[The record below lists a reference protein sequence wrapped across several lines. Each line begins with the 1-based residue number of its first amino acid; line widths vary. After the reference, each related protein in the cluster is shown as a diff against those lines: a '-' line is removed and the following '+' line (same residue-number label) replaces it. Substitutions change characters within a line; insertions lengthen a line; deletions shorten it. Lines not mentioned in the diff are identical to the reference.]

1 MAGGTQPAATSRT
14 VRAAEPSPTI
24 PPHQAP
30 QENRTAASKNAQA
43 NDLPSKSRI
52 VAMAVRRLDLA
63 DRTRPGWIVRRLLR
77 CPGGRRSRQRHE
89 KPRESAGLRVS
100 CAWWLWVESKIGRAS
115 CRERVCQYVSISV
128 VAVYLKKKKKKKEY
142 NDNK

>member
-1 MAGGTQPAATSRT
+1 MRISDWSSD
-14 VRAAEPSPTI
+14 VCSSDL

-30 QENRTAASKNAQA
+30 QENRTAASQNAQA
-43 NDLPSKSRI
+43 NDLPSTSRI

-89 KPRESAGLRVS
+89 KPREAAGLRVS
-100 CAWWLWVESKIGRAS
+100 CACWLWVESNHPPQDYTSLHIT
-115 CRERVCQYVSISV
+115 V
-128 VAVYLKKKKKKKEY
+128 
-142 NDNK
+142 

>member
-1 MAGGTQPAATSRT
+1 MCWMASGAQPDATSRK

-30 QENRTAASKNAQA
+30 QENRTAASQNAQA

-52 VAMAVRRLDLA
+52 VAIAVRRLDLA

-77 CPGGRRSRQRHE
+77 CPGGRRSRQRPE
-89 KPRESAGLRVS
+89 KPPEFAGLRVS
-100 CAWWLWVESKIGRAS
+100 CAWLLWVETDHRTRESRQSVGSGKGVSVSVNRDGGR
-115 CRERVCQYVSISV
+115 
-128 VAVYLKKKKKKKEY
+128 
-142 NDNK
+142 

>member
-1 MAGGTQPAATSRT
+1 MASGTQPAATSRT

-30 QENRTAASKNAQA
+30 QENRTAASQNAQA

-77 CPGGRRSRQRHE
+77 CPGRSEEHTSELQ
-89 KPRESAGLRVS
+89 SLM
-100 CAWWLWVESKIGRAS
+100 
-115 CRERVCQYVSISV
+115 SISY
-128 VAVYLKKKKKKKEY
+128 AVF
-142 NDNK
+142 